1 VTDLTHDASD
11 DGFHEIQLSG
21 KQLVFLFM
29 ATTVVSVVIFLC
41 GVLVGRGVRG
51 EVVAAN
57 TPKVST
63 AGPAPSDTAPS
74 APPAV
79 AESSTAA
86 PSDGKLSYPDRL
98 EGEKPA
104 PENLKSKAA
113 SAPAP
118 AESPAAVAPPTP
130 QQPAVTATK
139 PESAANA
146 TARKEEGTFSRPL
159 PNAAPTAPPA
169 EADSASAGPAR
180 GVWAVQVVALTD
192 RSAAQAVVD
201 RLKGKGYTAFL
212 VSPQPGSAV
221 KNYKVQVGRFEDRA
235 KAQMAADRLKQEE
248 QFVPWILR

>member
-1 VTDLTHDASD
+1 MTDLTHDAPD

-57 TPKVST
+57 TAKVST
-63 AGPAPSDTAPS
+63 AGPSPSDTTPS

-79 AESSTAA
+79 AESNAAA

-104 PENLKSKAA
+104 PENLKSKPA

-118 AESPAAVAPPTP
+118 VESPVAVAPPTP

-139 PESAANA
+139 PESAATA
-146 TARKEEGTFSRPL
+146 TARKEEGTFSRPA
-159 PNAAPTAPPA
+159 PNAAPEGDTTSAAPAP
-169 EADSASAGPAR
+169 

-235 KAQMAADRLKQEE
+235 KAQVAADRLKQEE